1 MKNIFKILVLLIG
14 FALPIDSSS
23 KGHEHDDLTIPNMV
37 EEIVDFIYIQV

>member
-23 KGHEHDDLTIPNMV
+23 KGHEHDDHS
-37 EEIVDFIYIQV
+37 EHGGGDSGFYIH